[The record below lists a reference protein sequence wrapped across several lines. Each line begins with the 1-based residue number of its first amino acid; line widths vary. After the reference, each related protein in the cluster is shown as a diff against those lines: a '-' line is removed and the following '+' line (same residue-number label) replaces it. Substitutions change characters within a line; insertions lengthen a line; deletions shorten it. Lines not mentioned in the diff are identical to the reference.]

1 MTRIR
6 RNKNQIEN
14 KFHWLKVWIQFKD
27 GDQSAFEEIYSEYV
41 ETLFN
46 FGLKLT
52 SDQGLVKDSIQD
64 LFINL
69 FRYNINLKKP
79 ESIEFYLFK
88 SLKRLITKKLKKKS
102 KLEEIDFKIFDL
114 KFDFENE
121 YIQNEIELQ
130 KLKQL
135 EESLNKLSLKNREL
149 LFYKF
154 NSNLSNREIGDILGE
169 KPDTVRKRI
178 SRIIQGI
185 REDFKHSIPDI
196 FILCCIA

>member
-14 KFHWLKVWIQFKD
+14 KFQWLKVWLQFKG

-69 FRYNINLKKP
+69 FRYKINLKKP

-88 SLKRLITKKLKKKS
+88 SLKRLITKKLKKKN

>member
-6 RNKNQIEN
+6 RNKTQVED
-14 KFHWLKVWIQFKD
+14 KFYWLKVWIQFKS
-27 GDQSAFEEIYSEYV
+27 GDQSAFEEIYSEYI

-52 SDQGLVKDSIQD
+52 ADQGLVKDSIQD

-69 FRYNINLKKP
+69 FRYNINIHKP
-79 ESIEFYLFK
+79 ESIEFYLYK
-88 SLKRLITKKLKKKS
+88 ALKRTITKKLKKKN
-102 KLEEIDFKIFDL
+102 KLDEIDFRVFDL

-121 YIQNEIELQ
+121 YVQNDFEIQ
-130 KLKQL
+130 KLKLL
-135 EESLNKLSLKNREL
+135 EKSLNKLSRKNREL

-154 NSNLSNREIGDILGE
+154 NSNLTNREIGEIIGE
-169 KPDTVRKRI
+169 NPDTVRKQI

-185 REDFKHSIPDI
+185 REDFKHTIPDI
-196 FILCCIA
+196 FILCYIA

>member
-1 MTRIR
+1 M
-6 RNKNQIEN
+6 
-14 KFHWLKVWIQFKD
+14 
-27 GDQSAFEEIYSEYV
+27 
-41 ETLFN
+41 
-46 FGLKLT
+46 
-52 SDQGLVKDSIQD
+52 
-64 LFINL
+64 
-69 FRYNINLKKP
+69 
-79 ESIEFYLFK
+79 
-88 SLKRLITKKLKKKS
+88 
-102 KLEEIDFKIFDL
+102 

-130 KLKQL
+130 KLEQL

>member
-6 RNKNQIEN
+6 KNIN
-14 KFHWLKVWIQFKD
+14 HVGDKFYWLKVWIQFKS
-27 GDQSAFEEIYSEYV
+27 GDQSAFEEIYSAYID
-41 ETLFN
+41 TLFN

-52 SDQGLVKDSIQD
+52 ADQGLVKDAIQD

-69 FRYNINLKKP
+69 FRYNINIQKP

-88 SLKRLITKKLKKKS
+88 ALRRTITKKLKKKN
-102 KLEEIDFKIFDL
+102 KLDEINFKVFNL

-121 YIQNEIELQ
+121 YVQNEIELQ
-130 KLKQL
+130 KLEQL
-135 EESLNKLSLKNREL
+135 EASLNKLSRKNREL
-149 LFYKF
+149 LFFKF
-154 NSNLSNREIGDILGE
+154 NSNLSNREIGDIIGE

-185 REDFKHSIPDI
+185 REDFKHTIPET
-196 FILCCIA
+196 FILCYIA

>member
-1 MTRIR
+1 LTRIR